1 MVPAARGG
9 SSPAAMRH
17 LLSVN
22 DLGSEGLKEMMRIA
36 DFFVEISTRPIPK
49 VPALRGKTV
58 ACAFFEGSTRTRL
71 SFEAAAK
78 RLSADIMSFGAS
90 GSSMSKGE
98 SLKDTVTTIESLGAD
113 VIVVR
118 HASAG
123 VASQVASW
131 VSIPVV
137 NAGDGWH
144 EHPTQA
150 LLDCYTIR
158 QALGAESFQGL
169 KVVMVGDLMHSR
181 VARSNVLALSA
192 MGARVNLV
200 APRTLWPVSLDGW
213 PVEGIT
219 CDLDPLLEK
228 ADLVYLL
235 RLQTERGAG
244 RLLPSLRE
252 YAAMYQLTA
261 RRAAMMPKDSL
272 IMHPGPV
279 NRGVEMSSEVA
290 EMPGALVGSQVANG
304 VVVRMAVLYQ
314 LLVGGEG
321 VGVLDPTAPDV
332 APAPAALRSAGVH
345 HGAPGPS
352 DTSSDSTPSTRST
365 PRTPSTRRSA
375 GA

>member
-1 MVPAARGG
+1 MASMAPSSFPAA
-9 SSPAAMRH
+9 SMRH
-17 LLSVN
+17 LLSVD
-22 DLGSEGLKEMMRIA
+22 DLGSDGLSEMMRLA
-36 DFFVEISTRPIPK
+36 DFFAEVSTRPIPK
-49 VPALRGKTV
+49 VPVLRGKTV

-78 RLSADIMSFGAS
+78 RLSADSMSFGPS

-113 VIVVR
+113 AIVVR
-118 HASAG
+118 HPSAG
-123 VASQVASW
+123 AASQVARW

-144 EHPTQA
+144 EHPTQS

-169 KVVMVGDLMHSR
+169 KVVIVGDLRHSR
-181 VARSNVLALSA
+181 VARSNVLAMSA
-192 MGARVNLV
+192 MGASITLV
-200 APRTLWPVSLDGW
+200 APRTLWPVSLEGW
-213 PVEGIT
+213 PVDGIT
-219 CDLDPLLEK
+219 CDLDPLLHD

-235 RLQTERGAG
+235 RLQMERGAG

-261 RRAAMMPKDSL
+261 RRAAMMAKDSL

-279 NRGVEMSSEVA
+279 NRGVEMSADVA
-290 EMPGALVGSQVANG
+290 EMPGTLVGSQVANG

-321 VGVLDPTAPDV
+321 VEGVESVD
-332 APAPAALRSAGVH
+332 G
-345 HGAPGPS
+345 
-352 DTSSDSTPSTRST
+352 
-365 PRTPSTRRSA
+365 
-375 GA
+375 